1 MAITINSKFVKF
13 NYVKYRTVEGRLQPY
28 VREDIA
34 EILTAIVNYGS
45 IAFIYG
51 YDNNLLWPDGN
62 ATEYIPDDPQILGG
76 NVIFTQG
83 KWFGTS
89 KASLEDAL
97 RDSKIIENLE
107 TDLNIGHPAKPAVGE
122 PGQEG
127 YIPPVKATGIFAEID
142 NLRFFNRIGV
152 PVEGTN
158 DTYVMGAVK
167 PGATLTIKGEGSTKV
182 TADADTGTVTISSEA
197 GDTTRKNDI
206 IIAGG
211 PLANNVTEGGD
222 TWPTGWKDDAGNKII
237 PKDESLE
244 EILKALFLQEKYGT
258 LSDPVY
264 AWNPALSN
272 TPVVDIKENTTS
284 VKGKHVPVGTEVSV
298 SFSPSGEAIINQAAT
313 ATVSGATYGYSLG
326 GTTINNGTSYI
337 ANAADQSVTG
347 TLAITSATFQE
358 DIDVKSQQAEA
369 KYKVKEG
376 DNTLSVTQGGL
387 TVTPGTFADVTVCN
401 VSNTKIINKQDFK
414 TINQTGFEAAT
425 SVYAGGSKTL
435 SNDISVI
442 VTGYYPIYYGW
453 LTDTSDIIT
462 SDYITTNFV
471 NTLKARLGKTP
482 NANVP
487 TTTTTGA
494 GNSSFIL
501 ALPVDLGYTSIVV
514 KNATNEAPAGTPH
527 YVDINN
533 VVEEKQYRVF
543 YIANSTPTTGD
554 ATFKI
559 ELKNKINISDI

>member
-13 NYVKYRTVEGRLQPY
+13 NYVKYRIVEGQDPQPY

-34 EILTAIVNYGS
+34 EILDAIVNYGS

-51 YDNNLLWPDGN
+51 YDNTLPWPDGN
-62 ATEYIPDDPQILGG
+62 ATEYMPDDPQILGG
-76 NVIFTQG
+76 NVIFAQG

-97 RDSKIIENLE
+97 GDSNIIEKLE
-107 TDLNIGHPAKPAVGE
+107 RVLNIGHPAKPAVGE
-122 PGQEG
+122 PNQEG
-127 YIPPVKATGIFAEID
+127 YVPAVEATGIFAEID
-142 NLRFFNRIGV
+142 NLRFFNQIAV
-152 PVEGTN
+152 PVEGT
-158 DTYVMGAVK
+158 DTQYVMGAAK

-182 TADADTGTVTISSEA
+182 TAYEGTVTISSEA
-197 GDTTRKNDI
+197 GDTTTKNNI

-222 TWPTGWKDDAGNKII
+222 TWPTGWVDTAGNKII
-237 PKDESLE
+237 PKDKSLE

-258 LSDPVY
+258 LTDPVY
-264 AWNPALSN
+264 AWDPALSN
-272 TPVVDIKENTTS
+272 TATVDIKQNTTS
-284 VKGKHVPVGTEVSV
+284 VVNTLVPVGTEVTV
-298 SFSPSGEAIINQAAT
+298 SFDIHEGEINQAT
-313 ATVSGATYGYSLG
+313 ATVSGATYGYSLN
-326 GTTINNGTSYI
+326 GTTIEDGTSYI
-337 ANAADQSVTG
+337 ANATGQTVDG
-347 TLAITSATFQE
+347 TLEIKTATFQ
-358 DIDVKSQQAEA
+358 DVDVKSQAAGA

-376 DNTLSVTQGGL
+376 VNTLVVAQGGR
-387 TVTPGTFADVTVCN
+387 TAKPGSFADATVYN
-401 VSNTKIINKQDFK
+401 VSNTKTINTQDFK
-414 TINQTGFEAAT
+414 TINQAGFEAAT
-425 SVYAGGSKTL
+425 SVYAGGSKPL
-435 SNDISVI
+435 SNSISVK

-453 LTDTSDIIT
+453 LTDTSDTIT
-462 SDYITTNFV
+462 SDYITNHFV
-471 NTLKARLGKTP
+471 DTLKARLDKTP

-487 TTTTTGA
+487 QTTTTGA

-527 YVDINN
+527 YVDVNS
-533 VVEEKQYRVF
+533 VVETKQYRVF

-559 ELKNKINISDI
+559 ELKK

>member
-13 NYVKYRTVEGRLQPY
+13 NYVKYRTVEGKDGPQPY

-34 EILTAIVNYGS
+34 EILDAIVNYGS

-51 YDNNLLWPDGN
+51 YDNKLPWPDGN
-62 ATEYIPDDPQILGG
+62 ATEYMPDDPQILGG
-76 NVIFTQG
+76 NVIFAQG

-97 RDSKIIENLE
+97 GDSKIIEKLQTE
-107 TDLNIGHPAKPAVGE
+107 LNIGHPAVGKPN
-122 PGQEG
+122 QEG
-127 YIPPVKATGIFAEID
+127 YIPATGIFAEID

-158 DTYVMGAVK
+158 DTYVMGATK

-182 TADADTGTVTISSEA
+182 TANADTGTVTISSEA
-197 GDTTRKNDI
+197 GETATKNDI

-211 PLANNVTEGGD
+211 PLANNVTEIGD
-222 TWPTGWKDDAGNKII
+222 AWPTDWKDDAGNKII
-237 PKDESLE
+237 PKNKSLE
-244 EILKALFLQEKYGT
+244 DILKVLFLQEKYGT
-258 LSDPVY
+258 LTDPVY
-264 AWNPALSN
+264 AWDPTIST
-272 TPVVDIKENTTS
+272 TPVVDIKENTVS
-284 VKGKHVPVGTEVSV
+284 VKGKLVPVGTEVSV
-298 SFSPSGEAIINQAAT
+298 SFSPSGEAINQAT
-313 ATVSGATYGYSLG
+313 ATISGATYGYSLDG
-326 GTTINNGTSYI
+326 ENIITDGTSYT
-337 ANAADQSVTG
+337 ANATGQDVTG
-347 TLAITSATFQE
+347 TLVIDTAAFQ
-358 DIDVKSQQAEA
+358 DKDVNSQAAEA

-376 DNTLSVTQGGL
+376 DNTLSVTQSGL
-387 TVTPGTFADVTVCN
+387 TVTPGTFADATVYN
-401 VSNTKIINKQDFK
+401 VSNTRTINRESFK
-414 TINQTGFEAAT
+414 TINQAGFEAAT
-425 SVYAGGSKTL
+425 GVYAASKAL
-435 SNDISVI
+435 SNSISVK
-442 VTGYYPIYYGW
+442 VTGYYPVYYGW
-453 LTDTSDIIT
+453 LTDTSDTIT
-462 SDYITTNFV
+462 SDYITANFV
-471 NTLKARLGKTP
+471 KTLKARLGKTP

-527 YVDINN
+527 YVDVNN

-559 ELKNKINISDI
+559 ELKK

>member
-13 NYVKYRTVEGRLQPY
+13 NYVKYRTVEGKAGLQPY

-34 EILTAIVNYGS
+34 EILDAIVNYGS

-51 YDNNLLWPDGN
+51 YDNTLPWPDGN

-76 NVIFTQG
+76 NVIFAQG

-97 RDSKIIENLE
+97 GDSNIIEKLE
-107 TDLNIGHPAKPAVGE
+107 KVLNIGHPAKPAIGE

-127 YIPPVKATGIFAEID
+127 YVPAVDATGIFAEID
-142 NLRFFNRIGV
+142 NLRFFNQIAV
-152 PVEGTN
+152 PVEGT
-158 DTYVMGAVK
+158 DTQYVMGAAK
-167 PGATLTIKGEGSTKV
+167 PGATLTIKGAGSTKV
-182 TADADTGTVTISSEA
+182 TAYEGTVTISSEA
-197 GDTTRKNDI
+197 GETTTKNNI

-211 PLANNVTEGGD
+211 PLANNVTELGD
-222 TWPTGWKDDAGNKII
+222 TWPTDWKDDAGNKII
-237 PKDESLE
+237 PKDKSLE

-258 LSDPVY
+258 LTDPVY

-272 TPVVDIKENTTS
+272 KPSVDIKQDTVSVINTL
-284 VKGKHVPVGTEVSV
+284 VPVGTEVTV
-298 SFSPSGEAIINQAAT
+298 SFAIHEGETNQAT
-313 ATVSGATYGYSLG
+313 ATVSGATYGYSLD
-326 GTTINNGTSYI
+326 GTNITDGTSYT
-337 ANAADQSVTG
+337 ANATGQDVRG
-347 TLAITSATFQE
+347 TLEIESATFQ
-358 DIDVKSQQAEA
+358 DADVKSQQAGK

-376 DNTLSVTQGGL
+376 DNTLSVKQSGRTA
-387 TVTPGTFADVTVCN
+387 TPGSFADATVYN
-401 VSNTKIINKQDFK
+401 VSNTRTINAQDFK
-414 TINQTGFEAAT
+414 TINQAGFEAAT
-425 SVYAGGSKTL
+425 GIYAESKAL
-435 SNDISVI
+435 SNSISVK

-453 LTDTSDIIT
+453 LTDTSNTIT
-462 SDYITTNFV
+462 SEYITANFV
-471 NTLKARLGKTP
+471 TTLKARLDKTP

-487 TTTTTGA
+487 TTTTTGP

-514 KNATNEAPAGTPH
+514 KNATNEAPAGTPY
-527 YVDINN
+527 YVDVNS

-559 ELKNKINISDI
+559 ELKK

>member
-13 NYVKYRTVEGRLQPY
+13 NYVKYRTVEGQEGTQPY

-34 EILTAIVNYGS
+34 EILAAIVNYGS

-51 YDNNLLWPDGN
+51 YDNTLPWPDGN
-62 ATEYIPDDPQILGG
+62 ATEYMPDDPQILGG
-76 NVIFTQG
+76 NVIFAQG

-97 RDSKIIENLE
+97 GDSNIIEKLE
-107 TDLNIGHPAKPAVGE
+107 TVLNIGHPAKPAVGE

-127 YIPPVKATGIFAEID
+127 YVPAVEATGIFAEID

-182 TADADTGTVTISSEA
+182 TANADTGTVTISSEA
-197 GDTTRKNDI
+197 GDTTTKNDI

-211 PLANNVTEGGD
+211 PLANNVTETSD
-222 TWPTGWKDDAGNKII
+222 TWPTDWKDDAGNKII
-237 PKDESLE
+237 PKDKSLE

-258 LSDPVY
+258 LSNPVY
-264 AWNPALSN
+264 AWDPALSN
-272 TPVVDIKENTTS
+272 TPTVDIKQNTDS
-284 VKGKHVPVGTEVSV
+284 VVNKLVPVGTEVTV
-298 SFSPSGEAIINQAAT
+298 SFAIHEGETNQAT
-313 ATVSGATYGYSLG
+313 ATVSGATYGYSLDNA
-326 GTTINNGTSYI
+326 TIKDGTSYI
-337 ANAADQSVTG
+337 ANATGQDVTG
-347 TLAITSATFQE
+347 TLEIESATFQGV
-358 DIDVKSQQAEA
+358 DVKSQTAEA

-376 DNTLSVTQGGL
+376 DNTLSVKQSGRTAI
-387 TVTPGTFADVTVCN
+387 PGSFADATVYN
-401 VSNTKIINKQDFK
+401 VSNTKTINAQDFK
-414 TINQTGFEAAT
+414 TINQDGFT
-425 SVYAGGSKTL
+425 SSTAYAESKAL
-435 SNDISVI
+435 SNSISVK

-453 LTDTSDIIT
+453 LTDTSDTIT
-462 SDYITTNFV
+462 SEYITANFV
-471 NTLKARLGKTP
+471 KTLKARLDKTP

-527 YVDINN
+527 YVDVNS

-559 ELKNKINISDI
+559 ELKK

>member
-13 NYVKYRTVEGRLQPY
+13 NYVKYRTVEGKDGPQPY

-34 EILTAIVNYGS
+34 EILDAIVNYGS

-51 YDNNLLWPDGN
+51 YDNTLPWPDGN

-76 NVIFTQG
+76 NVIFAQG

-97 RDSKIIENLE
+97 GDSKIIEKLE
-107 TDLNIGHPAKPAVGE
+107 RVLNIGHPAKPAVGE
-122 PGQEG
+122 PGKDG
-127 YIPPVKATGIFAEID
+127 YVPAVEATGIFAEID
-142 NLRFFNRIGV
+142 NLRFFNQIAV
-152 PVEGTN
+152 PVEGT
-158 DTYVMGAVK
+158 DTQYVMGAAK
-167 PGATLTIKGEGSTKV
+167 PGATLTIKGAGSTTV
-182 TADADTGTVTISSEA
+182 TAYQGTVTISSEA
-197 GDTTRKNDI
+197 SDTTTKNNI

-211 PLANNVTEGGD
+211 PLANNVTEPGDGD
-222 TWPTGWKDDAGNKII
+222 TWPTDWKDDAGNKII
-237 PKDESLE
+237 PKNKSLE
-244 EILKALFLQEKYGT
+244 DILKVLFLQEKYGT
-258 LSDPVY
+258 LTDPVY
-264 AWNPALSN
+264 AWDPTIST

-284 VKGKHVPVGTEVSV
+284 VKGKLVPVGTEVSV
-298 SFSPSGEAIINQAAT
+298 SFSPSGEAINQAT
-313 ATVSGATYGYSLG
+313 ATVSGATYGYSLD
-326 GTTINNGTSYI
+326 GTNITNGTSYT
-337 ANAADQSVTG
+337 ADATGQRVTG
-347 TLAITSATFQE
+347 TLAIESATFQGV
-358 DIDVKSQQAEA
+358 DVNSQVAEA

-387 TVTPGTFADVTVCN
+387 TATPGTFADATVYN
-401 VSNTKIINKQDFK
+401 VSNTRTINRESFK
-414 TINQTGFEAAT
+414 TINQAGFEAAT
-425 SVYAGGSKTL
+425 GVYAESKAL
-435 SNDISVI
+435 SNSISAI

-453 LTDTSDIIT
+453 LTDTRDTIT
-462 SDYITTNFV
+462 SDYITANFV
-471 NTLKARLGKTP
+471 NTLKARLDKTP

-487 TTTTTGA
+487 TTTTTGP

-527 YVDINN
+527 YVDVDS
-533 VVEEKQYRVF
+533 VVETKQYRVF

-559 ELKNKINISDI
+559 ELKK